1 MENLSKDN
9 VLAHYNGPHRW
20 LKDNILFLTVHGS
33 RAYGTNNE
41 NSDIDIKG
49 IAIPDKEYLLGF
61 KNNFEQAEIREPY
74 DSVIYSLQ
82 KFCKLASDCNPS
94 IIEILFTDP
103 KDWIYASPLYL
114 KLYENRHLFLS
125 KKVKNTFVGYALSQL
140 KRAKTHR
147 EWLLNPPSKK
157 PSREDFNLPVN
168 KKVNI
173 STQGAIEEM
182 ISSGITFDADIM
194 TRFQQEKKYLA
205 SLNNW
210 KQYENWKQTRNKSRA
225 IMEDKMG
232 FDCFVDDTEF
242 LTKDGFKNFTEINQD
257 DELGTIFLGSYKH
270 RQHLGIEFQK
280 PLEKFSGTFSG
291 NLYNFI
297 GNHLDVCVTP
307 NHRMVVRRCSRKNGQ
322 IIDDAPIFET
332 ASRLGDCYQFL
343 VSPEPKKNSQNIAF
357 EQAKDLPDDFSFD
370 NYLRLMGWYLSDGC
384 ALFRNGNIK
393 EIRISQKKGGKLSWH
408 MARFCSQNKKIA
420 NCSINEY
427 VRKPSICRNYEIT
440 ERILSVRNKNIK
452 AKILKDCGT
461 KKDKRIPLWVYSLS
475 KRQMNILLTSLS
487 RGDGTIK
494 THNTKESSE
503 IYYSNNKLLA
513 DDVQRLAFTCGYET
527 NLYGPYTSMNSKI
540 NKECTMYHVHIRKTN
555 KRYKTLTKSNNLKKI
570 FVTNQ
575 KIVCFSVPN
584 GTLITRRNGCISIQG
599 NCKNAMHLIRL
610 LNMGEEILNG
620 KGVLTKRPDA
630 QFLKDIRN
638 GSMTYEQI
646 IDLTEEKRKKID
658 EAYLKSVLPEKSDKT
673 AIDRICVEIAEE
685 FLFDKIICG

>member
-1 MENLSKDN
+1 MENLSKDD

-61 KNNFEQAEIREPY
+61 KNNFEQTEIREPY
-74 DSVIYSLQ
+74 DVVIYSLQ

-103 KDWIYASPLYL
+103 KEWIYASPLYL

-147 EWLLNPPSKK
+147 EWLLNPPNKK

-232 FDCFVDDTEF
+232 FD
-242 LTKDGFKNFTEINQD
+242 
-257 DELGTIFLGSYKH
+257 S
-270 RQHLGIEFQK
+270 
-280 PLEKFSGTFSG
+280 
-291 NLYNFI
+291 
-297 GNHLDVCVTP
+297 
-307 NHRMVVRRCSRKNGQ
+307 
-322 IIDDAPIFET
+322 
-332 ASRLGDCYQFL
+332 
-343 VSPEPKKNSQNIAF
+343 
-357 EQAKDLPDDFSFD
+357 
-370 NYLRLMGWYLSDGC
+370 
-384 ALFRNGNIK
+384 
-393 EIRISQKKGGKLSWH
+393 
-408 MARFCSQNKKIA
+408 
-420 NCSINEY
+420 
-427 VRKPSICRNYEIT
+427 
-440 ERILSVRNKNIK
+440 
-452 AKILKDCGT
+452 
-461 KKDKRIPLWVYSLS
+461 
-475 KRQMNILLTSLS
+475 
-487 RGDGTIK
+487 
-494 THNTKESSE
+494 
-503 IYYSNNKLLA
+503 
-513 DDVQRLAFTCGYET
+513 
-527 NLYGPYTSMNSKI
+527 
-540 NKECTMYHVHIRKTN
+540 
-555 KRYKTLTKSNNLKKI
+555 
-570 FVTNQ
+570 
-575 KIVCFSVPN
+575 
-584 GTLITRRNGCISIQG
+584 
-599 NCKNAMHLIRL
+599 KNAMHLIRL

-638 GSMTYEQI
+638 GSMTYNQI
-646 IDLTEEKRKKID
+646 IDLTEEKKNKID
-658 EAYLKSVLPEKSDKT
+658 EAYLNSALPEESDKT
-673 AIDRICVEIAEE
+673 AIDSICVEITEE